1 MEDGKK
7 ENRAVLDVL
16 IAGTAWGCL
25 GLFTRYLGSFGMTPL
40 AIAFFRSF
48 SAAVMLAIYLGLRQ
62 RETFRI
68 RWKDLWIFVGTGF
81 LSIGCFNVF
90 YFMTQTFTTLSVAAV
105 LLYTAPFFVII
116 MSKIFFHEHITKQ
129 KVLALFLAFSGCCF
143 VTGLIGGGVAIL
155 APMAVMTGI
164 ASAVCYALYS
174 IFGRVA
180 LDRYQPMT
188 VTFYSL
194 LVSSVSLGII
204 FFTTGAQLP
213 PIEMKM
219 VWAICGLGFF
229 STVIPYIFYT
239 KGLQI
244 LAPSKAS
251 VLAFSEPMVATI
263 VGIVI
268 LHEPITLPALIG
280 IGLIFVGILVL
291 NRRAS

>member
-1 MEDGKK
+1 MEQEKREG
-7 ENRAVLDVL
+7 RAVIDVL

-25 GLFTRYLGSFGMTPL
+25 GLFTRYLGNLGMSPL

-68 RWKDLWIFVGTGF
+68 RLKDLWMFVGTGF

-105 LLYTAPFFVII
+105 LLYTAPFIVII
-116 MSKIFFHEHITKQ
+116 MSKIFFHEQITKQ
-129 KVLALFLAFSGCCF
+129 KIIALLLAFSGCCF
-143 VTGLIGGGVAIL
+143 VTGLIGGGTTTL
-155 APMAVMTGI
+155 APMAIMTGI
-164 ASAVCYALYS
+164 TSAVCYALYS

-194 LVSSVSLGII
+194 LVSGISLGII
-204 FFTTGAQLP
+204 FSATGAQLP
-213 PIEMKM
+213 AIDMRM
-219 VWAICGLGFF
+219 VWAVCGLGFF

-263 VGIVI
+263 VGIAI
-268 LHEPITLPALIG
+268 LHEPITIPAIVG
-280 IGLIFVGILVL
+280 IGLIFIGILVL